1 MQSEDTINEKRK
13 KIFQLET
20 DVTKLSRFVAE
31 TDEIKRENQLL
42 QLRLDEKDLRVTDL
56 EKDLEI
62 AKSQIERME

>member
-62 AKSQIERME
+62 AKS